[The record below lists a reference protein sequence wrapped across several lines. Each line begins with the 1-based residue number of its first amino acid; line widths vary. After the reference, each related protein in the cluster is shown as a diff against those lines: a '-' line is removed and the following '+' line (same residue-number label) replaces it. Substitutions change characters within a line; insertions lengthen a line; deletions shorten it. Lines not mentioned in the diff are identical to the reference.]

1 MNLLIGLLLSLAVLV
16 GFPSLPPGATLQE
29 QGFGACVEQQ
39 AMIELAVYHVQDKPH
54 VDWYVYNDMDGKP
67 VAILVF
73 VMDIL
78 SSEDELVKAY
88 VRKDG
93 KVLEFPDMESLL
105 KVTQSPCDLLPKN
118 VL

>member
-29 QGFGACVEQQ
+29 QSFGMCVEQQ
-39 AMIELAVYHVQDKPH
+39 AMIEIVVYHVQDKPH
-54 VDWYVYNDMDGKP
+54 VDWLVYNDMDGKP

-73 VMDIL
+73 V
-78 SSEDELVKAY
+78 EEELVKAY
-88 VRKDG
+88 ARKDG
-93 KVLEFPDMESLL
+93 KVLEFSNRESLL